1 MTTFVII
8 LVLVAVAVAAVATIP
23 LMIRSTRRQV
33 GGPRQPA
40 LGSPAQVW
48 VSRAERVLRE
58 LDSALTDHEAWQ
70 GVTDD
75 AEQVVAE
82 LKLTA
87 GRVADLDHALT
98 QVDPGLA
105 ATERMRVE
113 RESML
118 TRMEAAVGGLEKAR
132 AEVLELLVTPSAV
145 IADPDPVRELNSR
158 LVGLRAGLIEVRGLG
173 DPETGSGTERDSQG
187 HP

>member
-8 LVLVAVAVAAVATIP
+8 LVLVAVAVGAVAIIP
-23 LMIRSTRRQV
+23 LVIRSTRRQA

-58 LDSALTDHEAWQ
+58 LDDALTDHDAWR

-82 LKLTA
+82 LKITA
-87 GRVADLDHALT
+87 SRIADLDHALG
-98 QVDPGLA
+98 QVDPAQA
-105 ATERMRVE
+105 ATGRMRAE
-113 RESML
+113 RGTLLS
-118 TRMEAAVGGLEKAR
+118 RMEATVGGLEKAR
-132 AEVLELLVTPSAV
+132 AEVLELLVSASPM
-145 IADPDPVRELNSR
+145 ITDPDPVRELNTR
-158 LVGLRAGLIEVRGLG
+158 LAGLRAGLVEVLGLT

>member
-1 MTTFVII
+1 MTTLVII

-23 LMIRSTRRQV
+23 LMIRSTRRQAS
-33 GGPRQPA
+33 GARQPA

-58 LDSALTDHEAWQ
+58 LDSALTEHDAWR

-82 LKLTA
+82 LKITA
-87 GRVADLDHALT
+87 SQVADLDHALG
-98 QVDPGLA
+98 QVDPA
-105 ATERMRVE
+105 QVATERMRAE
-113 RESML
+113 RGNLLS
-118 TRMEAAVGGLEKAR
+118 RMEAAVSGLEKAR
-132 AEVLELLVTPSAV
+132 AEVLELLVTDSSM
-145 IADPDPVRELNSR
+145 ITDPDPVRELNNR
-158 LVGLRAGLIEVRGLG
+158 LAGLRAGLVEVRGRS
-173 DPETGSGTERDSQG
+173 DPEIGSGTERDGQG